1 MDNQLLVAKA
11 AKTRKLEPAFK
22 AFVNDPLTRINTVD
36 AKALFDEMVEN
47 TKEYLK
53 DYE

>member
-1 MDNQLLVAKA
+1 M
-11 AKTRKLEPAFK
+11 EE
-22 AFVNDPLTRINTVD
+22 D

-53 DYE
+53 SYDLSWLEE